1 MRHLHSLE
9 LLLQQK
15 LQQCPASQVH
25 RHKPHQG
32 HTPHAFV
39 WKTVSWFNSHTCH
52 TQHPKHPLGRS
63 TRGRKIMCK
72 ALAPQTGDAVPAP
85 RLLWAVMPQAPPL
98 PQQSWCSSSHSPA
111 LVENWE
117 QEEAAEKCHCCKK
130 TVSFPA
136 RAPRAPTESRKHPP
150 DADSA
155 QTNTSGCAGNA
166 QPRPLG
172 CCFTPRAP
180 RHSPE
185 HHSANLA
192 ATWKTSQ
199 ELQPLGRSSLE
210 IRRVAGSK
218 GFSSALD
225 APDPSCSG
233 AVIQATTAVLYFL
246 RHQATPAAG
255 SSGVSHGIPG
265 SGAAVRLA
273 GRHSR
278 AEGSTC
284 MAPAQ
289 PPLWKLGHVI
299 VS

>member
-32 HTPHAFV
+32 HTPRAFV

-130 TVSFPA
+130 LSHFLPELLV
-136 RAPRAPTESRKHPP
+136 HPP
-150 DADSA
+150 SHASTHQM
-155 QTNTSGCAGNA
+155 QT
-166 QPRPLG
+166 QHRPTHLAVQG
-172 CCFTPRAP
+172 ML
-180 RHSPE
+180 SPG
-185 HHSANLA
+185 H
-192 ATWKTSQ
+192 
-199 ELQPLGRSSLE
+199 
-210 IRRVAGSK
+210 
-218 GFSSALD
+218 
-225 APDPSCSG
+225 
-233 AVIQATTAVLYFL
+233 
-246 RHQATPAAG
+246 
-255 SSGVSHGIPG
+255 
-265 SGAAVRLA
+265 SGAASPPEHPGIPQTTTLQTWLLHRKQA
-273 GRHSR
+273 KSYNHW
-278 AEGSTC
+278 EG
-284 MAPAQ
+284 PACQ
-289 PPLWKLGHVI
+289 SEG
-299 VS
+299 